1 MVSIFKKKHWL
12 FLEHVKTEERKVL
25 IGLKSDGTKRL
36 KALNLHSFHANEN
49 QNQNFKSKSDFH
61 FPMPMAMMSPLYSL
75 LGSASRF
82 QDSQPLSLSLIN
94 QSSLCSLCSL
104 ISLVSLV
111 SRVDFKISLFYFET
125 NKVLYIKIF
134 LHSTGSKLS
143 CWLLLSLTHTTLD
156 IAASLCSH
164 HGSS

>member
-1 MVSIFKKKHWL
+1 M
-12 FLEHVKTEERKVL
+12 KTEERKVL

-36 KALNLHSFHANEN
+36 KALNLHSFHAKEN
-49 QNQNFKSKSDFH
+49 LHQNFKSKSDFH
-61 FPMPMAMMSPLYSL
+61 FSMPMAMMSPPYSL

-94 QSSLCSLCSL
+94 PSSLWSLC
-104 ISLVSLV
+104 SLVSLV
-111 SRVDFKISLFYFET
+111 LRVDFKISLFYFET

-143 CWLLLSLTHTTLD
+143 CWLLLSPTHTTLD

-164 HGSS
+164 HGSSQPLSLGFLVSD